1 MKRVLVLG
9 CPGAGKSTLSKE
21 LAADTGLPLVH
32 LDQIFW
38 RPGWVEP
45 AKEEWRLQIAAALAK
60 PEWILDGNFGSTLL
74 QRLEAA
80 DTAILL
86 DLPRMVCLLRV
97 LKRISVSL
105 GRQRPDMAEGCPERF
120 DLKFLL
126 YVWNF
131 GKNHRS
137 KLLEQFEAFAG
148 EKILLRSPAEVRQF
162 LQSMKRD
169 ARTSEHLSAQTC

>member
-1 MKRVLVLG
+1 MKRALVLG

-21 LAADTGLPLVH
+21 LAASTGLPLVH

-45 AKEEWRLQIAAALAK
+45 SKEEWRLQVAAELAK

-80 DTAILL
+80 DTVILL

-97 LKRISVSL
+97 LERIFVSL
-105 GRQRPDMAEGCPERF
+105 GRQRPDMAEGCAERF

-131 GKNHRS
+131 GKNHRP
-137 KLLEQFEAFAG
+137 KLLERFEAFAG